1 MKRYTGNLE
10 KKGIDEAV
18 LKKNSKMLLEKIK
31 NNFKNG
37 LLKEALNKI
46 SPEQKVEKP
55 TNLWKKLIL

>member
-46 SPEQKVEKP
+46 SPE
-55 TNLWKKLIL
+55 